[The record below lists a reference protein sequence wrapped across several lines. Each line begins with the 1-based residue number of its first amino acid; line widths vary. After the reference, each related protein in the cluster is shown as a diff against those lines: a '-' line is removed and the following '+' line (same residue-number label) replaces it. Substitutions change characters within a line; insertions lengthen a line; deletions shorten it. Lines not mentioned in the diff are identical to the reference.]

1 MRNEVRLL
9 KVFLQSAGIYG
20 AEMAK
25 QGFSGY
31 VAEVLVL
38 NFGSFE
44 NVIKSISK
52 IQENQIIGSTT
63 KKFETPIVIIDPIDS
78 NRNLAAAISEENI
91 GKFIISSRA
100 FQLNP
105 SKKFFEQTK
114 LKFNKNNL
122 ENILVVKFDFKKR
135 SPDIIW
141 GQIKR
146 TSNSLKTQLDLAGFK
161 VLRNGAH
168 TDEKQKA
175 FLIFLLESSTI
186 SKMYTKSGPN
196 FFRENDCRSFIA
208 KNIKNANLL
217 WINSDRKL
225 ISLERRK
232 NYEVLKFTSDFLEN
246 NWQLVIPK
254 GLHEDFKKGSKI
266 FLGSKNLPKSIK
278 EAIIELTSTDAP
290 LFYFN

>member
-1 MRNEVRLL
+1 
-9 KVFLQSAGIYG
+9 
-20 AEMAK
+20 MAK

-31 VAEVLVL
+31 VTEVLIL

-44 NVIKSISK
+44 NVIKSISNIK
-52 IQENQIIGSTT
+52 ENQVIGNTT

-91 GKFIISSRA
+91 GKFIVNCRA

-105 SKKFFEQTK
+105 SKKFFKQNK
-114 LKFNKNNL
+114 LKFTKDNL

-146 TSNSLKTQLDLAGFK
+146 TSNSLKTQLDLGGFK
-161 VLRNGAH
+161 VLRNGAY
-168 TDEKQKA
+168 TDEKKEA
-175 FLIFLLESSTI
+175 FLIFLVESLTI
-186 SKMYTKSGPN
+186 PKKYAKVGPD
-196 FFRENDCRSFIA
+196 FFRENDCRNFIA
-208 KNIKNANLL
+208 KNIKNTSLI
-217 WINSDRKL
+217 WINSDRKI

-232 NYEVLKFTSDFLEN
+232 NYEVLKFTSNFLKN

-254 GLHEDFKKGSKI
+254 GLQDDFKNGFKVL
-266 FLGSKNLPKSIK
+266 LGSKNLPKSIK
-278 EAIIELTSTDAP
+278 EVTNELTSTDEAF
-290 LFYFN
+290 FYFN